1 MEVINALER
10 EMKEMIPQVPSSCGL
25 ISYNIFSKAFNYILK
40 NIFGA
45 IIF

>member
-10 EMKEMIPQVPSSCGL
+10 EIKDMIPQIPSTCGF

-45 IIF
+45 IIS